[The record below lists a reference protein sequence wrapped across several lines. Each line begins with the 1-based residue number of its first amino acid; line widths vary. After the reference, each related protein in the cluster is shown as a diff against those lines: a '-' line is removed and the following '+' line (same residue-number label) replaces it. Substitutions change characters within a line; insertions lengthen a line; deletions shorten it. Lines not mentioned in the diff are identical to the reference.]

1 MDKEGQDHDES
12 QNGLLKHLLYFSVAV
27 GNKQSFFQG
36 LNLSFSVLT
45 VGMGFL

>member
-1 MDKEGQDHDES
+1 MDEEGQDHYES
-12 QNGLLKHLLYFSVAV
+12 QNGLLKHLLFSVAV

-45 VGMGFL
+45 AGMGFL